1 MFAALA
7 LMLMVAKNKRKKGL
21 NTAASQLCS
30 CHLRR
35 KLRSISSSHWGVPSS
50 EGCGFDGYKV
60 RKKYMMLP
68 HPCKGLL
75 RESLEPDCAWKMPRN
90 VSPFSLGFPVSLS
103 LGLSLSLSVPL
114 CDFVSFLQVF
124 SVTGP
129 DSLDTPFHMFFTS
142 HFDSQPRFYVIPFAT
157 LHILDLVKVT
167 RHGTWSNNQTTWL
180 NAHNAE
186 SRSRTLERRQSLSF
200 EKHEPT
206 SICVRSHISSL

>member
-75 RESLEPDCAWKMPRN
+75 RESLEPDCA
-90 VSPFSLGFPVSLS
+90 
-103 LGLSLSLSVPL
+103 
-114 CDFVSFLQVF
+114 
-124 SVTGP
+124 
-129 DSLDTPFHMFFTS
+129 
-142 HFDSQPRFYVIPFAT
+142 
-157 LHILDLVKVT
+157 
-167 RHGTWSNNQTTWL
+167 
-180 NAHNAE
+180 
-186 SRSRTLERRQSLSF
+186 
-200 EKHEPT
+200 
-206 SICVRSHISSL
+206 